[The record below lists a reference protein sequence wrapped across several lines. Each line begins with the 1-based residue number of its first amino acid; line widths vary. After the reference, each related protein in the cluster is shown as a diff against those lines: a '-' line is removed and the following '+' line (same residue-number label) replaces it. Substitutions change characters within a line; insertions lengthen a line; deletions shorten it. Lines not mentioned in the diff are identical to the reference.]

1 MKSCCVRGN
10 NSIHNPINSFYI
22 TKCSRGKVVYFR
34 VNQDKLAR
42 NENDQEGVGVDTSE
56 LEFICLDC
64 SGLDNLVRSTQL
76 LR

>member
-56 LEFICLDC
+56 L
-64 SGLDNLVRSTQL
+64 
-76 LR
+76 